1 MALSAGLGEIVEY
14 RGVEG
19 LVAAE
24 VICDDNSSEA
34 GHGYVT
40 GDVFSIAGVAT
51 IEKAT
56 DSSNETHYY
65 DNMPAVVISS
75 TGADTITATV
85 SAIDVEVLAKIT
97 GQDYDPNTGAYIEGQ
112 RDLKYFAL
120 GYKTKKTNGDEVYV
134 WRYKGTFAVPN
145 STHNTEDNST
155 SANNQQL
162 VFTGIST
169 THKWAA
175 TGKGAKAMNLDLGKD
190 LVSEEVKNSF
200 FTTVTDPDDIVG
212 VSAEYTVFAVEGED
226 TTLTIKKGTT
236 SQTTITNGAVVDR
249 GETLQISVTGGTLT
263 VNGQPF
269 TSGNTMLVYD
279 DVRIVSTKTTE

>member
-1 MALSAGLGEIVEY
+1 MSLSAGLGEIVEY

-40 GDVFSIAGVAT
+40 GNVFSIAGVAT
-51 IEKAT
+51 IDKAT

-169 THKWAA
+169 THKWTA

-200 FTTVTDPDDIVG
+200 FTTVADPDDIVG
-212 VSAEYTVFAVEGED
+212 VSAEYTVFAVEGEE
-226 TTLTIKKGTT
+226 TTLTIMKGTT
-236 SQTTITNGAVVDR
+236 SQTAITNGAVVDR

>member
-1 MALSAGLGEIVEY
+1 MLSAGLGEIVEY

-40 GDVFSIAGVAT
+40 DDVFSIAGVAT
-51 IEKAT
+51 IDKAT

-169 THKWAA
+169 THKWDA
-175 TGKGAKAMNLDLGKD
+175 TGKGAKAMNLDLGKG

-269 TSGNTMLVYD
+269 TSGNTMLVYG

>member
-19 LVAAE
+19 LVAAK

-51 IEKAT
+51 IDKAT

-85 SAIDVEVLAKIT
+85 SAIDMEVLAEIT

-169 THKWAA
+169 THKWTA
-175 TGKGAKAMNLDLGKD
+175 TGKGAKAMNLDLGKG